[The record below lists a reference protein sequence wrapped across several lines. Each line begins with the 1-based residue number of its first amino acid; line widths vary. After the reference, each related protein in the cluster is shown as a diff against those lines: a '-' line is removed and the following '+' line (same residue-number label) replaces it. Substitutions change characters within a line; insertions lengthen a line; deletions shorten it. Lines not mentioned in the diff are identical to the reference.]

1 MRHALSGHHDLA
13 GLGHGQARSSPAF
26 LRNGRMMSL
35 DVFRGLSVA
44 SMILVNNPGN
54 DQFVYAPLVHSAW
67 NGFSLADQVFPSFLF
82 VVGASLAFSS
92 REDGSTSLFLR
103 QVFRRSF
110 ILFALGL
117 MVNGFPYYNL
127 HSIRVYGVLQRIAL
141 TYSSSALAVRWLRR
155 RLLWLLAALILLGY
169 WILLEYLPGAAG
181 QDPLSAQ
188 DNLVATVDHAL
199 LTSAHLYSAG
209 TDPEGLLSTL
219 PAVVTVII
227 GYLAASWIRWQP
239 NATATA
245 ARLAGVGFATA
256 LLGYLWSFWFPLN
269 KSLWTSSYTLL
280 SGGICLIIFAIL
292 YQIIEISRLRQWA
305 HPLNMIGSSALIIYV
320 GSEMISGMLMHVP
333 SIVDVQQW
341 IFREVFLQIADPKD
355 ASLLYA
361 LSVLIFWSGVSLLLN
376 KRRMNSAPQK
386 A

>member
-1 MRHALSGHHDLA
+1 
-13 GLGHGQARSSPAF
+13 
-26 LRNGRMMSL
+26 MMSL